1 VSYVISRITYIKN
14 EKKFLYRDEVAN
26 HNEVERRE
34 GSNRGF
40 KSHPVHTFVQN
51 GRVDSSQ
58 IEVENVDNK

>member
-1 VSYVISRITYIKN
+1 MNI
-14 EKKFLYRDEVAN
+14 EKFLYRDEVAN